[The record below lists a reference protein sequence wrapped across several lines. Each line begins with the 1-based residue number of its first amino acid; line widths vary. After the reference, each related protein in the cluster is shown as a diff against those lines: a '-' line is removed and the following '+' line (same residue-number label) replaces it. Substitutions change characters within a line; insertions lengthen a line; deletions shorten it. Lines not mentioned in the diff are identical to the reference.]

1 MNRKFFLTLLSSPVL
16 FASVT
21 SMVMMAA
28 HPASAT
34 QATSDGTHTAC
45 VQSPHS
51 AVRKMVCERVA
62 NVNATVKPDV
72 KIAQAPNQSD
82 ELQFTDKE
90 SDEAIKLFGCDCPVC
105 INAVR
110 SLHGMAPIPVQ

>member
-16 FASVT
+16 FASMT

-28 HPASAT
+28 NPASAT
-34 QATSDGTHTAC
+34 QTTSDGMHTAC
-45 VQSPHS
+45 VKSPHS

-62 NVNATVKPDV
+62 NTNPDV
-72 KIAQAPNQSD
+72 KLAQAPNQTD

-90 SDEAIKLFGCDCPVC
+90 SDEAIKLFGCDCTVC
-105 INAVR
+105 INAIR
-110 SLHGMAPIPVQ
+110 SLHRMAPIPVL